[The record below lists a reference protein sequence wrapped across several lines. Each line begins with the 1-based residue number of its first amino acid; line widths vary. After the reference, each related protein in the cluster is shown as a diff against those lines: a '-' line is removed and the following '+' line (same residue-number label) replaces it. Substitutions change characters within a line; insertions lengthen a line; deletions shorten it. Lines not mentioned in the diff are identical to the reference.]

1 MSHAQ
6 KQAGSKLDSTKYA
19 QIAREVLLLEAK
31 ELQNTAQ
38 KCAQIAWDSIIES
51 IIKATNKGGKLIIC
65 GVGKSGHIGSKIT
78 ATLASTGTPSFFLHP
93 TEALH
98 GDLGMI
104 GANDI
109 ILAISYSGES
119 SEILAIMPHFKRLA
133 SGIITMSKA
142 PDSALSRL
150 GDYFLPIAIE
160 QEACPIQAAPMSST
174 TLTLAMGDALA
185 ACLIQA
191 RNFSKY
197 DFGALHPGGSL
208 GKELFVKIADLM
220 QRDNL
225 PIISPQTPLKDA
237 IITMTQK
244 RLGSALIAEDNT
256 LIAVLSD
263 GDLRRAMMRDDFDIN
278 ASAITYATPNPK
290 TCQNPNLLAK
300 EALKIIEANK
310 IQLLVI
316 TDDKKWILGVLH
328 IHTLL
333 SEGITS

>member
-1 MSHAQ
+1 MF
-6 KQAGSKLDSTKYA
+6 SKIAHDVLAKEAAALTH
-19 QIAREVLLLEAK
+19 IARQCE
-31 ELQNTAQ
+31 
-38 KCAQIAWDSIIES
+38 QIAWKEIVES
-51 IIKATNKGGKLIIC
+51 ILESSHKGGKLIVC
-65 GVGKSGHIGSKIT
+65 GVGKSGHIGQKIA

-104 GANDI
+104 GREDI
-109 ILAISYSGES
+109 VLAISYSGES
-119 SEILAIMPHFKRLA
+119 SEILSIMPHCKRLA
-133 SGIITMSKA
+133 RATITMSKA
-142 PDSALSRL
+142 IDSPLSKL
-150 GDYFLPIAIE
+150 GDHFIPITIE
-160 QEACPIQAAPMSST
+160 SEACPIQAAPMSST

-185 ACLIQA
+185 ACLIHA

-208 GKELFVKIADLM
+208 GKQLFVKIADLM
-220 QRDNL
+220 QTKDL
-225 PIISPQTPLKDA
+225 PIISPATSLKDA

-256 LIAVLSD
+256 LLGMLSD
-263 GDLRRAMMRDDFDIN
+263 GDLRRAMMSEGFNIN
-278 ASAITYATPNPK
+278 ANALQYATTAPK

-300 EALKIIEANK
+300 DALAIIQSNK
-310 IQLLVI
+310 IQLLII
-316 TDDKKWILGVLH
+316 TDERKQILGVLH

>member
-1 MSHAQ
+1 
-6 KQAGSKLDSTKYA
+6 
-19 QIAREVLLLEAK
+19 
-31 ELQNTAQ
+31 
-38 KCAQIAWDSIIES
+38 
-51 IIKATNKGGKLIIC
+51 
-65 GVGKSGHIGSKIT
+65 
-78 ATLASTGTPSFFLHP
+78 
-93 TEALH
+93 
-98 GDLGMI
+98 
-104 GANDI
+104 
-109 ILAISYSGES
+109 
-119 SEILAIMPHFKRLA
+119 
-133 SGIITMSKA
+133 
-142 PDSALSRL
+142 
-150 GDYFLPIAIE
+150 
-160 QEACPIQAAPMSST
+160 
-174 TLTLAMGDALA
+174 MGNALA

-278 ASAITYATPNPK
+278 AKAITYATPNPK

>member
-1 MSHAQ
+1 MSPT
-6 KQAGSKLDSTKYA
+6 KNTTESSLDSAQYI
-19 QIAREVLLLEAK
+19 QIAREILLLEAK

-38 KCAQIAWDSIIES
+38 KCAHITWTPIVES
-51 IIKATNKGGKLIIC
+51 IIKATDKGGKLIVC
-65 GVGKSGHIGSKIT
+65 GVGKSGHIGSKIA

-104 GANDI
+104 GKNDI
-109 ILAISYSGES
+109 ILAI
-119 SEILAIMPHFKRLA
+119 MPHLKRLA
-133 SGIITMSKA
+133 SSIITMSKA
-142 PDSALSRL
+142 PDSALSKL

-174 TLTLAMGDALA
+174 TLTLAIGDALA

-208 GKELFVKIADLM
+208 GKELFVKITDLM

-237 IITMTQK
+237 IIIMTQK

-263 GDLRRAMMRDDFDIN
+263 GDLRRAMMRSDFDIN
-278 ASAITYATPNPK
+278 ANAITYATQNPK

-316 TDDKKWILGVLH
+316 TDSKKQILGVLH

-333 SEGITS
+333 SEGITP